1 MKTINV
7 LVIAYDSDGV
17 TKETRSLPILR
28 DEVEGIPRAVGQL
41 LRKDFTSE
49 VEVIVDKA
57 TRVVGSTLADFG
69 ALEES
74 ILPESFAK
82 LYARLE
88 QTNTNTAK

>member
-7 LVIAYDSDGV
+7 LVIAYDNDGV
-17 TKETRSLPILR
+17 VKEARSLPILR
-28 DEVEGIPRAVGQL
+28 DELDDILRAVSQL

-57 TRVVGSTLADFG
+57 TRVVGSTLADFD
-69 ALEES
+69 ALEDR

-82 LYARLE
+82 LYAKLE
-88 QTNTNTAK
+88 QTNTNTA